1 MLTMLHSSL
10 YIVYLLLLCLFIR
23 ENRFFKDENLKTNE
37 ITAFFLIK
45 VIAGILLTLL
55 YTYYYTD
62 QSKSDIYR
70 YFNDSKVISQ
80 LLFTEPKAWLS
91 AITGFELNNP
101 EIFKHITDTQ
111 YFSHPENDLAT
122 DNSLIIRISSLFNFL
137 SGYNLYI
144 NTLFFSFL
152 SFSGCFML
160 YRFFKRFLLD
170 NPEVLAMPFFLLPSL
185 VFWSSGALK
194 ESLLYFSIGLL
205 VYPLHKPYSFK
216 SFALQLLALGIL
228 WNIKVHIIVFALSS
242 AALALPF
249 FIQTRRVKIFT
260 MAVIALLFTFGAYW
274 AIENKICETII
285 AKRNEFSDLAI
296 KENAGSSSDVQV
308 LIGNCE
314 TVFEQIPMALTNSI
328 LRPFIWSS
336 RNIFEL
342 GFALENLMLLA
353 MLFYSLKFRTKAS
366 ASAIAVAVSCFSF
379 AILNY
384 LIIGITVP
392 IMGAVV
398 HYRAVATPFL
408 ITGVILIFN
417 LNISIYFRKQ
427 D

>member
-1 MLTMLHSSL
+1 MLIMLHSSL
-10 YIVYLLLLCLFIR
+10 YIVYLLLLCLFIKGS
-23 ENRFFKDENLKTNE
+23 RFFIDEHLKVRD

-80 LLFTEPKAWLS
+80 LLFTEPKAWIS
-91 AITGFELNNP
+91 AITGFELHNP
-101 EIFKHITDTQ
+101 EMFKHITDTQ
-111 YFSHPENDLAT
+111 YFSHPENDIAT

-137 SGYNLYI
+137 SAYNIYI

-160 YRFFKRFLLD
+160 YRFFKKFLSYK
-170 NPEVLAMPFFLLPSL
+170 PEVLVIPFFLLPSL

-216 SFALQLLALGIL
+216 CFAMQLLALGIL
-228 WNIKVHIIVFALSS
+228 WNIKVHIVVFALSS
-242 AALALPF
+242 AAVALPF
-249 FIQTRRVKIFT
+249 LIQNSRVKIFT
-260 MAVIALLFTFGAYW
+260 IAVIALLFTFGAYW
-274 AIENKICETII
+274 ATENKICETLID
-285 AKRNEFSDLAI
+285 KRNEFSELAI
-296 KENAGSSSDVQV
+296 KENAGSSSDVQM
-308 LIGNCE
+308 LSGNCE
-314 TVFEQIPMALTNSI
+314 TVFEQIPKALTNSI
-328 LRPFIWSS
+328 LRPFVWSS

-342 GFALENLMLLA
+342 GFALENLVLLTV
-353 MLFYSLKFRTKAS
+353 LFYSLKFRTKPS
-366 ASAIAVAVSCFSF
+366 ASSIAIAVSCFTF
-379 AILNY
+379 ALINY
-384 LIIGITVP
+384 LIIGVTVP

-398 HYRAVATPFL
+398 HYRVIATPFL
-408 ITGVILIFN
+408 ITGFIIIFN
-417 LNISIYFRKQ
+417 LNFSIYIRKE